1 MTTDTYKGSLTM
13 QVRVLGCSGA
23 IAKDCR
29 TTSFLV
35 DTDLLVDAGTG
46 VGDLTLDEMA
56 SIDDVVLTHSHL
68 DHIAALPLMLDAVG
82 SRRTQPLRVHA
93 LRATIEA
100 LRAHVF
106 NNVIWP
112 DFESIPSPEAP
123 FVSFHDIAV
132 GQMLQLGSSAPKL
145 IEVLPAVH
153 TVPACG
159 FAVRRASGGAHWV
172 FSGDTERNAPF
183 WDRVNAIEV
192 AMLVIET
199 AFSSREQALAE
210 RSLHLSPA
218 VLADELTH
226 IDPGKRYPIYITH
239 TKPAE
244 TDEIMSQI
252 GALADHQVAGLA
264 QRDIRWLKADGILT
278 F

>member
-1 MTTDTYKGSLTM
+1 M

-35 DTDLLVDAGTG
+35 DSDLLVDAGTG
-46 VGDLTLDEMA
+46 VGDLSLDEMGA
-56 SIDDVVLTHSHL
+56 IDDVVLTHSHL
-68 DHIAALPLMLDAVG
+68 DHIAALPLMIDAVA
-82 SRRTQPLRVHA
+82 SRRRKPLRVHA

-112 DFESIPSPEAP
+112 DFASIPSREAP
-123 FVSFHDIAV
+123 FVSFHDIVV
-132 GQMLQLGSSAPKL
+132 GQELQLGTRAPKH

-159 FAVRRASGGAHWV
+159 YAVRCVRGGSNWV
-172 FSGDTERNAPF
+172 FSGDTERNPAF
-183 WDRVNAIEV
+183 WQRVNQLDV

-199 AFSSREQALAE
+199 AFSNREQALAQ

-218 VLADELTH
+218 TLADELAH
-226 IDPGKRYPIYITH
+226 IAPGKNYPIYITH

-244 TDEIMSQI
+244 TEEIMSQI
-252 GALADHQVAGLA
+252 DMLATGSQMHGSQGW
-264 QRDIRWLKADGILT
+264 DIRWLEAAGVLQV
-278 F
+278 

>member
-1 MTTDTYKGSLTM
+1 M

-35 DTDLLVDAGTG
+35 DSDLLVDAGTG
-46 VGDLTLDEMA
+46 VGDLSLNEMGE
-56 SIDDVVLTHSHL
+56 IDDVVLTHSHL
-68 DHIAALPLMLDAVG
+68 DHIAALPLMVDAVA
-82 SRRTQPLRVHA
+82 SRRRKPLRVHA
-93 LRATIEA
+93 LRATIDA
-100 LRAHVF
+100 LRTHVF

-112 DFESIPSPEAP
+112 DFARIPSLEAP
-123 FVSFHDIAV
+123 FVCFHEIEV
-132 GQMLQLGSSAPKL
+132 GQQLQLGTRALKH

-159 FAVRRASGGAHWV
+159 FAVRSAQGGANWV
-172 FSGDTERNAPF
+172 FSGDTERNPSF
-183 WDRVNAIEV
+183 WHRVNQLDV

-199 AFSSREQALAE
+199 AFSNREQELAQ

-218 VLADELTH
+218 TLGDELAN
-226 IDPGKRYPIYITH
+226 IAPGKNYPIYITH

-244 TDEIMSQI
+244 TGEIMNQI
-252 GALADHQVAGLA
+252 DVLAAGSPALGSKGW
-264 QRDIRWLKADGILT
+264 DIRWLQAAGVLHV
-278 F
+278 

>member
-1 MTTDTYKGSLTM
+1 M

-35 DTDLLVDAGTG
+35 DSDLLVDAGTG
-46 VGDLTLDEMA
+46 VGDLSLEEMGA
-56 SIDDVVLTHSHL
+56 IDDVVLTHSHL
-68 DHIAALPLMLDAVG
+68 DHVAALPLMLDAVA
-82 SRRTQPLRVHA
+82 SRRNKPLRVHA

-112 DFESIPSPEAP
+112 DFASIPSLEAP
-123 FVSFHDIAV
+123 FVSFHDIVV
-132 GQMLQLGSSAPKL
+132 GQELQLGTQAPKN

-159 FAVRRASGGAHWV
+159 YAVRCAKGGPHWV
-172 FSGDTERNAPF
+172 FSGDTERNPAF
-183 WDRVNAIEV
+183 WQRVNQLDV

-199 AFSSREQALAE
+199 AFSNREQALAR

-218 VLADELTH
+218 TLADELAH
-226 IDPGKRYPIYITH
+226 IPVDKGYPIYITH

-244 TDEIMSQI
+244 TEEIMSQI
-252 GALADHQVAGLA
+252 AGLA
-264 QRDIRWLKADGILT
+264 DGSQMHGGGRGWDIRWLEAARVLQV
-278 F
+278 

>member
-1 MTTDTYKGSLTM
+1 M

-35 DTDLLVDAGTG
+35 DSDLLVDAGTG
-46 VGDLTLDEMA
+46 VGDLTLEEMA
-56 SIDDVVLTHSHL
+56 GIDDVLLTHSHL
-68 DHIAALPLMLDAVG
+68 DHIAALPLMIDAVA
-82 SRRTQPLRVHA
+82 SRRDRPLRVHA

-100 LRAHVF
+100 LRAYVF

-112 DFESIPSPEAP
+112 DFASIPSREAP
-123 FVSFHDIAV
+123 FVSFHDISV
-132 GQMLQLGSSAPKL
+132 GQQLHLGSRELKQV
-145 IEVLPAVH
+145 EVLPAVH

-159 FAVRRASGGAHWV
+159 FAIRCAQGGPHWV
-172 FSGDTERNAPF
+172 FSGDTERNGPF
-183 WDRVNAIEV
+183 WDRVNELDV

-199 AFSSREQALAE
+199 AFSNREQALAQ

-218 VLADELTH
+218 TLADELSR
-226 IDPGKRYPIYITH
+226 IAPGKTYPVYITH

-244 TDEIMSQI
+244 TEEIMSQI
-252 GALADHQVAGLA
+252 DAFAVGWEMQG
-264 QRDIRWLKADGILT
+264 QETRDIRWLRADETLSI
-278 F
+278 

>member
-1 MTTDTYKGSLTM
+1 M

-35 DTDLLVDAGTG
+35 DSDLLVDAGTG
-46 VGDLTLDEMA
+46 VGDLSLDEMGA
-56 SIDDVVLTHSHL
+56 IDDVVLTHSHL
-68 DHIAALPLMLDAVG
+68 DHIAALPLMIDAVA
-82 SRRTQPLRVHA
+82 SRRCKPLRVHA

-106 NNVIWP
+106 NNIIWP
-112 DFESIPSPEAP
+112 DFASIPSLEAP
-123 FVSFHDIAV
+123 FVSFHDIVV
-132 GQMLQLGSSAPKL
+132 GQQFQLGTRALKN

-159 FAVRRASGGAHWV
+159 YAVRCAEGGPNWV
-172 FSGDTERNAPF
+172 FSGDTERNPAF
-183 WDRVNAIEV
+183 WQRVNQLDV
-192 AMLVIET
+192 GMLVIET
-199 AFSSREQALAE
+199 AFSNREQALAQ

-218 VLADELTH
+218 TLADELAH
-226 IDPGKRYPIYITH
+226 IAPGKSYPIYITH

-244 TDEIMSQI
+244 TGEIMSQI
-252 GALADHQVAGLA
+252 DMLAAGSRV
-264 QRDIRWLKADGILT
+264 QGTRGWDIRWLEAAGVLQV
-278 F
+278 

>member
-1 MTTDTYKGSLTM
+1 M

-23 IAKDCR
+23 IAKGCR
-29 TTSFLV
+29 TTSFLI
-35 DTDLLVDAGTG
+35 DDDLLVDAGTG

-56 SIDDVVLTHSHL
+56 AIDDVVLTHSHL
-68 DHIAALPLMLDAVG
+68 DHVAALPLMIDAVA
-82 SRRTQPLRVHA
+82 SRRSQPLRVHA

-100 LRAHVF
+100 LRAHMF

-112 DFESIPSPEAP
+112 DFANIPSTESP
-123 FVSFHDIAV
+123 FVTFHDLTV
-132 GQMLQLGSSAPKL
+132 GQTLALGTRRPKH

-159 FAVRRASGGAHWV
+159 YAVRCVEGSKHWV

-183 WDRVNAIEV
+183 WQRVNELDV

-199 AFSSREQALAE
+199 AFSNREQALAQ

-218 VLADELTH
+218 TLSGELAQ
-226 IDPGKRYPIYITH
+226 IARGKSYPIYITH

-244 TDEIMSQI
+244 TEEIMSQI
-252 GALADHQVAGLA
+252 DAFADGWEMHGLER
-264 QRDIRWLKADGILT
+264 RDIRWLEAAALLT
-278 F
+278 L